1 MQSKKSSL
9 IESIVNTFVGL
20 VINIVVSPVIYWI
33 TGVTMSVYQISGT
46 AVLFTIVSIVR
57 NYIIRRFFNKTKI

>member
-20 VINIVVSPVIYWI
+20 VINIIVSPVIYWI
-33 TGVTMSVYQISGT
+33 TGVTMNMYQLSGT

>member
-20 VINIVVSPVIYWI
+20 VVNITVSPVVYWI
-33 TGVTMSVYQISGT
+33 TGVTMNVYQLSGT
-46 AVLFTIVSIVR
+46 AVLFTIVSIIR
-57 NYIIRRFFNKTKI
+57 NYIIRRFFNKTKV